1 LLFSYEEEV
10 CLPLFNC
17 FLPIKSLLNFCKTKN
32 IIFLS
37 INIDFFFIYPYI
49 YGEDKLKEIK
59 MKKVVLSLVIGGLSI
74 SGDCFAAR
82 DNLTTKNSSMR
93 NTRHQVVKT
102 TKSKAVNKTVEIL
115 NNRNVQIALGTAA
128 VIGSGVAAYYFV
140 PGVSNFVNSNAKT
153 VINVVKNSDQ
163 YKFVSSKLLD
173 LGKTIKSSDA
183 FKTIANSKVGSWLG
197 IKPIVPAPT
206 KWQRFTNGAANTWN
220 SIPSWTKWTAAGVT
234 GGAVGWYYAFPLILG
249 FQYLVKGSG
258 CLFPVITSSYWIN
271 TGITY

>member
-1 LLFSYEEEV
+1 
-10 CLPLFNC
+10 
-17 FLPIKSLLNFCKTKN
+17 
-32 IIFLS
+32 
-37 INIDFFFIYPYI
+37 
-49 YGEDKLKEIK
+49 

-140 PGVSNFVNSNAKT
+140 PSVSNFVNSNAKT

-197 IKPIVPAPT
+197 IKPTPT

-220 SIPSWTKWTAAGVT
+220 SVPSWTKWTAGVAGSTAAGVAISAA
-234 GGAVGWYYAFPLILG
+234 GYVGLGVYYSIKHCF
-249 FQYLVKGSG
+249 Y
-258 CLFPVITSSYWIN
+258 Y
-271 TGITY
+271 